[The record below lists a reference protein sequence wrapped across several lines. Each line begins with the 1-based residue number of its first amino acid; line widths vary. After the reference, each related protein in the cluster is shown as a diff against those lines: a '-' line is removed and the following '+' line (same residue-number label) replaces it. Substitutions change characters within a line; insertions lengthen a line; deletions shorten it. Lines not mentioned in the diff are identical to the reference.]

1 MTWHS
6 LHVHYHEDLDAL
18 ICAGV
23 RPLFA
28 AVRDLVEGAYYV
40 RHWRRGPQL
49 RLNFHTAALD
59 SVLPVVEEI
68 VGGFLAR
75 RPSTA
80 VLDPLALLAEHERL
94 ARLEADPGPL
104 LPWRPDNSVHVEPY
118 DDRTHVLGSPEAAA
132 LLVDFHVAT
141 TDLAFR
147 ATSGVRAGGSRLSV
161 AFDLMIAT
169 AHALSGIGV
178 AEGFVS
184 FRSHAEG
191 FLASHPGAAEL
202 RPRWDRHYAT
212 HAESLERRVA
222 SILSGRVPF
231 VRDWVSVLEPIRVR
245 AGKLI
250 ESGRLALDTPW
261 LRDNYDPGIRLDPA
275 RSAFH
280 RELDGE
286 RRRGRGSAQA
296 TWFLQYRVML
306 NYLYLFLTKLGVK
319 PGERYLLCHLA
330 ASAVEGAFGVSAF
343 DVITRP
349 DFGTVSL
356 S

>member
-1 MTWHS
+1 MTWRS
-6 LHVHYHEDLDAL
+6 VHVHYHGDMDAL
-18 ICAGV
+18 ICEAV

-28 AVRDLVEGAYYV
+28 VGDAYYV
-40 RHWRRGPQL
+40 RHWRRGPHL
-49 RLNFHTAALD
+49 RMNFRAGAFDL
-59 SVLPVVEEI
+59 VEPMIGEVVD
-68 VGGFLAR
+68 GFLVHS
-75 RPSTA
+75 PSTT

-118 DDRTHVLGSPEAAA
+118 DDRTHVLGSPEAAG
-132 LLVDFHVAT
+132 LLADFHVAT
-141 TDLAFR
+141 TELAFR
-147 ATSGVRAGGSRLSV
+147 ATSSVRAGGSRLGV

-202 RPRWDRHYAT
+202 RPRWDRHYTA
-212 HAESLERRVA
+212 HAEALRRRVVNVV
-222 SILSGRVPF
+222 STVDSLGGRVPF
-231 VRDWVSVLEPIRVR
+231 VRDWVSVLEPIRAR
-245 AGKLI
+245 AGELI
-250 ESGRLALDTPW
+250 ESGRLTLDTPW
-261 LRDNYDPGIRLDPA
+261 VRDNYDPGLRLDPA

-286 RRRGRGSAQA
+286 RRRGRGFAQA

-306 NYLYLFLTKLGVK
+306 NYLYLFLTKLGVT

-330 ASAVEGAFGVSAF
+330 ASAVEEAFGVSAF

-349 DFGTVSL
+349 DFAVRQA
-356 S
+356 

>member
-1 MTWHS
+1 MTWRS
-6 LHVHYHEDLDAL
+6 VHVHYHGDLDAL
-18 ICAGV
+18 ICDAV

-28 AVRDLVEGAYYV
+28 VGGAYYV
-40 RHWRRGPQL
+40 RHWRRGPHL
-49 RLNFHTAALD
+49 RLNFRAFDL
-59 SVLPVVEEI
+59 VEPMVEEI

-75 RPSTA
+75 RPSTT

-104 LPWRPDNSVHVEPY
+104 LPWCPDNSVHLEPY
-118 DDRTHVLGSPEAAA
+118 DDRTHVLGSPEAAG
-132 LLVDFHVAT
+132 LLADFHVAT

-147 ATSGVRAGGSRLSV
+147 ATSSARAGGSRLGI

-169 AHALSGIGV
+169 AHALSGVGV

-212 HAESLERRVA
+212 HAESLERRVV
-222 SILSGRVPF
+222 SILGGQVPL
-231 VRDWVSVLEPIRVR
+231 VRDWVSVLEPIRAR
-245 AGKLI
+245 AGELI
-250 ESGRLALDTPW
+250 ESGRLSLDTAW
-261 LRDNYDPGIRLDPA
+261 IRDNYAPGIRLDPA

-280 RELDGE
+280 REVDGE

-306 NYLYLFLTKLGVK
+306 NYLYLFLTKLGVR

-349 DFGTVSL
+349 DFAVRQA
-356 S
+356 